1 MDIKGL
7 VAYPSSPSEIG
18 MTISESVK
26 TLRDNPAFQEVSTW
40 EENDIAGHC
49 LIDPTLKK
57 IEEGN
62 VLIAD
67 ITRLNFN
74 VVYEI
79 GYAIGRKKRV
89 ILIKNSSV
97 TSDDTLIRE
106 IGIFDTLGYHP
117 YQNSSS
123 LVDFLA
129 KIENLAPMN
138 FDPLNIKSQTPV
150 YILLP
155 RQKTD
160 AESQIISRVTK
171 AKLHFRSFD
180 PEEQGR
186 LSALEAIQNVAISHG
201 VVVPL
206 ISSNRVEEKVHN
218 PRAAFVAGLAHGME
232 KRLLLLQFGDDP
244 VPLDLRDA
252 VSRFKVLHQIGE
264 HIAAFALDITALLQE
279 RAGLSSSEQKTFLA
293 RLNIGA
299 SSAENEF
306 SDLEHYYLET
316 EEYRRTV
323 RGEVQIVAG
332 RKGAGKTALF
342 MRLRDK
348 LLQNKRLIIL
358 DLRPD
363 GFQLLKFKEHV
374 LDILEEGSKEHTIT
388 AFWEYLLLLEICHK
402 ILEMDKSIYLNNNQ
416 LYDMYCEMAKA
427 YLGDD
432 FVSEGDFAE
441 RMSELTSRV
450 ADNFGHLSAEGEPN
464 RRISNS
470 DLTQLLYK
478 HDVVKLRGQVSDY
491 LTKKE
496 GLWILFDNLDK
507 GWPPHGPSP
516 DDLIMLRCLI
526 DALEKM
532 RRALTN
538 ENIECRGVLFIRN
551 DVYELLLENT
561 PDRGKVSRVTLDWT
575 DADLLR
581 EMLRKRILFNFGEIG
596 GETPFEEI
604 WREICVSHI
613 GGEESSEYMID
624 RCAMRPRGLIEL
636 LQYCRSH
643 AVNLGHEK
651 IEVDDIRKGEEA
663 YSTDLVANI
672 TFEIRDIDPGAM
684 DILYEF
690 IESSP
695 MIKKEDLSRVLDRI
709 SIDESQKEKI
719 VDLLLWYGFLGFI
732 RDDGEVAY
740 IYSVK
745 YDMKRLKT
753 LIRKKLSS
761 GSLVYHVNPAFWEGL
776 EIKKPTS
783 HGL

>member
-1 MDIKGL
+1 
-7 VAYPSSPSEIG
+7 
-18 MTISESVK
+18 
-26 TLRDNPAFQEVSTW
+26 
-40 EENDIAGHC
+40 
-49 LIDPTLKK
+49 
-57 IEEGN
+57 
-62 VLIAD
+62 
-67 ITRLNFN
+67 
-74 VVYEI
+74 
-79 GYAIGRKKRV
+79 
-89 ILIKNSSV
+89 
-97 TSDDTLIRE
+97 
-106 IGIFDTLGYHP
+106 
-117 YQNSSS
+117 
-123 LVDFLA
+123 
-129 KIENLAPMN
+129 
-138 FDPLNIKSQTPV
+138 
-150 YILLP
+150 
-155 RQKTD
+155 
-160 AESQIISRVTK
+160 
-171 AKLHFRSFD
+171 
-180 PEEQGR
+180 
-186 LSALEAIQNVAISHG
+186 
-201 VVVPL
+201 
-206 ISSNRVEEKVHN
+206 
-218 PRAAFVAGLAHGME
+218 ME
-232 KRLLLLQFGDDP
+232 KRLLLLQSGDDP

-252 VSRFKVLHQIGE
+252 VSRFKFPHQIGE
-264 HIAAFALDITALLQE
+264 HIAAFAPDITALLQE

-306 SDLEHYYLET
+306 SDLGHYYLET

-348 LLQNKRLIIL
+348 LRQNKRLIIL
-358 DLRPD
+358 DLKPD

-402 ILEMDKSIYLNNNQ
+402 ILEMDKFIYLHNNR
-416 LYDMYCEMAKA
+416 LYDMYHEMAQT

-441 RMSELTSRV
+441 RMSKLTSRI
-450 ADNFGHLSAEGEPN
+450 ADDFSHISGEGKQN

-491 LTKKE
+491 LKEKE

-532 RRALTN
+532 RRALTK
-538 ENIECRGVLFIRN
+538 EKIECRGVLFIRN

-581 EMLRKRILFNFGEIG
+581 EMLRKRILFNFDEIE
-596 GETPFEEI
+596 GETPFEQI
-604 WREICVSHI
+604 WREVCVSHI

-624 RCAMRPRGLIEL
+624 RCAMRPRELIEL

-651 IEVDDIRKGEEA
+651 IKVDDIRKGEEA

-732 RDDGEVAY
+732 RDGGEVAY